1 MPLMG
6 RISDLYGRRLV
17 FVICL
22 SIFGVASLFCGLATM
37 LGNQV
42 DITFLQHIG
51 INVAAPGSIGDP
63 SQLQPGL
70 VWLVAARFVQ
80 AAGGG
85 ALIPAAMAVAGDYY
99 GDRQRALA
107 LGLIGM
113 VTETGGVLGPL
124 YGAAVVQAFSWHM
137 IFYLNVPL
145 VLILMVGCV
154 FLLPARSSVSKGQR
168 SARWRIDMPG
178 TLLLGASLL
187 CLSLGLSQEAVLGT
201 ANLSS

>member
-22 SIFGVASLFCGLATM
+22 SIFGVASLFCGLATL
-37 LGNQV
+37 LGDGV
-42 DITFLQHIG
+42 DITFLQHLG

-63 SQLQPGL
+63 SSLQPGL

-85 ALIPAAMAVAGDYY
+85 AIIPIAMAVAGDYY
-99 GDRQRALA
+99 GEKQRSLA

-124 YGAAVVQAFSWHM
+124 YGSVIVQNWGWQA
-137 IFYLNVPL
+137 IFYIN
-145 VLILMVGCV
+145 
-154 FLLPARSSVSKGQR
+154 LP
-168 SARWRIDMPG
+168 
-178 TLLLGASLL
+178 
-187 CLSLGLSQEAVLGT
+187 
-201 ANLSS
+201 